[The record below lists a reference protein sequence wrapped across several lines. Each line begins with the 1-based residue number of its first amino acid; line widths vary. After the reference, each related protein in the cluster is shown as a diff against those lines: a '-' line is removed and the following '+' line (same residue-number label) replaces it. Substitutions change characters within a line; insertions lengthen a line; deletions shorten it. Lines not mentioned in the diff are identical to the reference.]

1 MAIDCNK
8 ENPSLFIAKQIVD
21 VTYKYMYREEVA
33 AYEFC
38 VLFDMTVLIWEHMRN
53 KKKETNV

>member
-8 ENPSLFIAKQIVD
+8 ENPSLFIEKQKQIVD
-21 VTYKYMYREEVA
+21 VIYTYMYREEVA

-38 VLFDMTVLIWEHMRN
+38 VLFDMTVLI
-53 KKKETNV
+53 